1 MPRSRT
7 IRESLS
13 IAALQVLFLGSWPAV
28 LAVPPPMPPTLSPP
42 MSPPRPQLVNQAT
55 LPALPNDPA
64 PLAAALNRVET
75 ALRSPATAAAEL
87 PALAH
92 LQQRLYRR
100 LGRSRSLASQV
111 RPLLRP
117 EHRRAYDHHIAARQ
131 ALQALVPPGR
141 PPLATVPAWRI
152 IEPAPAPSLLAS
164 YRRAAAATGVPWQV
178 LAAVNLV
185 ETGLGR
191 LDGISVANAQGPMQF
206 LPSTW
211 AEPGIGRGSIR
222 NPDDAIQAAAR
233 YLVRRGARQD
243 LRRGLWGYNNSAD
256 YGTAVL
262 RYAALLHE
270 EPTAFAALYHWQI
283 HLLTRAGDLWLPVG
297 TQISRP
303 TPAGDYLRQRP
314 WSRSDAAP

>member
-1 MPRSRT
+1 VRD
-7 IRESLS
+7 SLS
-13 IAALQVLFLGSWPAV
+13 FAALQLLLLLWCSPAT
-28 LAVPPPMPPTLSPP
+28 A
-42 MSPPRPQLVNQAT
+42 
-55 LPALPNDPA
+55 LPALPDA
-64 PLAAALNRVET
+64 AGPLAAALSRVEM
-75 ALRSPATAAAEL
+75 ALRSKSTPAAEL
-87 PALAH
+87 PDLSH

-100 LGRSRSLASQV
+100 LGRNRSLASQV
-111 RPLLRP
+111 RQLLPP
-117 EHRRAYDHHIAARQ
+117 ELWRTYDHHIGARQ
-131 ALQALVPPGR
+131 ALQAMVPAGR

-152 IEPAPAPSLLAS
+152 IEPASPAALLAS

-243 LRRGLWGYNNSAD
+243 LRRGLWGYNNSPH
-256 YGTAVL
+256 YGRAVL
-262 RYAALLHE
+262 HYAALMRD
-270 EPTAFAALYHWQI
+270 EPTSFAALYHWQI
-283 HLLTRAGDLWLPVG
+283 HVLTRAGDLWLPVG
-297 TQISRP
+297 TQLSRP
-303 TPAGDYLRQRP
+303 MAAGEYLRLQP
-314 WSRSDAAP
+314 WSRSDGAP

>member
-1 MPRSRT
+1 MGSVLRNTRTERPAAGPMPRSRT
-7 IRESLS
+7 FRRRVAIAAVQLLLLCGWPAAAVE
-13 IAALQVLFLGSWPAV
+13 AALQP
-28 LAVPPPMPPTLSPP
+28 
-42 MSPPRPQLVNQAT
+42 
-55 LPALPNDPA
+55 LPDAPG

-75 ALRSPATAAAEL
+75 ALRSSVTSAAEL
-87 PALAH
+87 PGLSH

-100 LGRSRSLASQV
+100 LGRNPWLAGQV

-117 EHRRAYDHHIAARQ
+117 EFRRAYDHHIAARQ
-131 ALQALVPPGR
+131 ALQAMVPASR
-141 PPLATVPAWRI
+141 PPLLTVPAWRI
-152 IEPAPAPSLLAS
+152 IAPAAPEALLAS

-191 LDGISVANAQGPMQF
+191 LDGRSVANAQGPMQF

-211 AEPGIGRGSIR
+211 AEPGIGRGNIR

-243 LRRGLWGYNNSAD
+243 LRRGLWGYNNSPH

-262 RYAALLHE
+262 RYAALLRE
-270 EPTAFAALYHWQI
+270 EPQTFAALYHWQI
-283 HLLTRAGDLWLPVG
+283 HLLTRDGDLWLPVG
-297 TQISRP
+297 TQLSRP
-303 TPAGDYLRQRP
+303 MAAEAYLRLHP
-314 WSRSDAAP
+314 GSRSD